1 MIDTHALS
9 TRKKLNQFAAGEKP
23 NRHSVGDIVRDAL
36 RHSLFTKGDL
46 ARAFQCP
53 EAHVLKFLHSANA
66 KCIQDGFQ
74 ALGFGT
80 N

>member
-1 MIDTHALS
+1 MTDTHALS
-9 TRKKLNQFAAGEKP
+9 IRKKLNQFAAGEKP
-23 NRHSVGDIVRDAL
+23 HRHSVGDIVRDAL
-36 RHSLFTKGDL
+36 HHNLFTKGDL

-53 EAHVLKFLHSANA
+53 EAHVLKFLHSANDR
-66 KCIQDGFQ
+66 CIQNGFQ